1 MEDCATI
8 WEKTIKDWYEIMS
21 NSPIAKQHWDTPQYS
36 KKQINNAGKT
46 LSKQNISETERQE
59 ALEIVNNWRSSHA
72 YPLSVIT
79 NNLRRNNKNALV
91 VQRLKRLDS
100 ITSKLK
106 RNPTMELY
114 RMQDLGGCRV
124 IVDTIDDVYN
134 AEKQFEHSSAR
145 HIKKGFKDY
154 IQTPKTSGYR
164 CFHAI
169 YKYHSDKVDTYNKNM
184 LIEIQFRTK
193 LQHIWATALETIGL
207 YEKQNFKASQGDEN
221 VLRFFMLMS
230 SIFALVEGTPVCPD
244 TSDDFHTL
252 VHEVQT
258 LNQKYKIFEKLH
270 GISLTVK
277 KVSNHTHGNAKYF
290 LLKLEVAPEQTTLY
304 TAAFPAKDLPVA
316 TKIYNDIEQK
326 HDESIDIVLV
336 SANDVNALKT
346 AYPNYFADISSF
358 LLILHKI
365 AYGNIGTDF
374 NVFQNYVCKIVK
386 GNKTILS

>member
-1 MEDCATI
+1 
-8 WEKTIKDWYEIMS
+8 MS
-21 NSPIAKQHWDTPQYS
+21 NSPIPKQHWDTPQYS
-36 KKQINNAGKT
+36 KRQINNAGKA
-46 LSKQNISETERQE
+46 LSKQDIGEIEKQE

-106 RNPTMELY
+106 RNSTMELY

-154 IQTPKTSGYR
+154 IQNPKTSGYR

-193 LQHIWATALETIGL
+193 LQHIWATALETMGL

-244 TSDDFHTL
+244 TSDDFQTL
-252 VHEVQT
+252 VHEVQA
-258 LNQKYKIFEKLH
+258 LNKKNKIFEKLH
-270 GISLTVK
+270 GISSTVK

-326 HDESIDIVLV
+326 HDDNIDIVLV
-336 SANDVNALKT
+336 SANDVNALRT

-358 LLILHKI
+358 LLILHQI
-365 AYGNIGTDF
+365 TYGNASTELQAFVD
-374 NVFQNYVCKIVK
+374 YVSIIVK
-386 GNKTILS
+386 GNKAIFS

>member
-1 MEDCATI
+1 MEDYATI

-21 NSPIAKQHWDTPQYS
+21 NSPIPKQHWDTPQYS
-36 KKQINNAGKT
+36 KRQINNAGKA
-46 LSKQNISETERQE
+46 LSKQDIGEIEKQE

-106 RNPTMELY
+106 RNSTMELY

-154 IQTPKTSGYR
+154 IQNPKTSGYR

-193 LQHIWATALETIGL
+193 LQHIWATALETMGL

-244 TSDDFHTL
+244 TSDDFQTL
-252 VHEVQT
+252 VHEVQA
-258 LNQKYKIFEKLH
+258 LNKKNKIFEKLH
-270 GISLTVK
+270 GISSTVK

-326 HDESIDIVLV
+326 HDDNIDIVLV
-336 SANDVNALKT
+336 SANDVNALRT

-358 LLILHKI
+358 LLILHQI
-365 AYGNIGTDF
+365 TYGNASTELQAFVD
-374 NVFQNYVCKIVK
+374 YVSIIVK
-386 GNKTILS
+386 GNKAIFS

>member
-1 MEDCATI
+1 MEDYATI

-21 NSPIAKQHWDTPQYS
+21 NSPIPKQHWDTPQYS
-36 KKQINNAGKT
+36 KRQINNAGKA
-46 LSKQNISETERQE
+46 LSKQDIGEIEKQE

-106 RNPTMELY
+106 RNSTMELY

-154 IQTPKTSGYR
+154 IQNPKTSGYR

-193 LQHIWATALETIGL
+193 LQHIWATALETMGL

-244 TSDDFHTL
+244 TSDDFQTL
-252 VHEVQT
+252 VHEVQA
-258 LNQKYKIFEKLH
+258 LNKKNKIFEKLH
-270 GISLTVK
+270 GISSTVK

-316 TKIYNDIEQK
+316 TKIYNDIEQQ
-326 HDESIDIVLV
+326 HNDNIDVVLV

-358 LLILHKI
+358 LLILHQI
-365 AYGNIGTDF
+365 AYGRANTGLQAFID
-374 NVFQNYVCKIVK
+374 YVSIIIK
-386 GNKTILS
+386 GNKAILP